1 MSNLTTDNTSYLSFD
16 ATSVRDLIVK
26 KLNEGEIFTDQNYQG
41 SNLSALID
49 VISYSFSTLLYYL
62 NKTSSE
68 SMFTESQ
75 IYENMNRIVKL
86 LNYNPK
92 GKIAQTVD
100 YTLNST
106 TDLPAGNYI
115 IPKYSTV
122 SIGGLQFSF
131 NNDVYFTN
139 TTTGVIQVQNSS
151 TDFFLYQGAFNEYPL
166 YTSIGANSE
175 VIFLNLRENIYVD
188 HFNIFVYVKSKIT
201 GKWSKWN
208 KTENLFLNTANDNVY
223 ELRYNANKNYE
234 IKFGDNV
241 NGKSLNQDDKV
252 QIYYLNIN
260 TDSTT
265 IAANTLQKGKITYF
279 NSLFYT
285 QIQNDILDHKE
296 YILTEQQLNYIILN
310 NSYPSNPYSQEE
322 SVDDIRNNAS
332 KNFSYQQRLVTTL
345 DFQNFIKNN
354 FNNIFSDCSVV
365 NNEDYLKG
373 HMRYLYNIGLKNPQL
388 DGRVLYNQV
397 KFSNSCNFNNV
408 YTYLVPLN
416 TNQLYVNAAQKEY
429 IINELEYKKVLTSD
443 VVLLD
448 PVYMYL
454 DFYVPNVNTTANT
467 NDIGNSKL
475 IIYKTSNTRKTSS
488 GILNEVVKLINST
501 FDRTN
506 NKLGQLVD
514 ITQLNSDILKI
525 EGVEKIV
532 TYRSDTNTYINGI
545 SLLIWN
551 HLYPNLD
558 VKVYNQNIKLEY
570 FQYPIFNNITN
581 LIKRISVSEPTGII
595 QITDF

>member
-92 GKIAQTVD
+92 GKISQTVD
-100 YTLNST
+100 YTINST
-106 TDLPAGNYI
+106 NDLPAGNYI
-115 IPKYSTV
+115 IPKYSSV
-122 SIGGLQFSF
+122 SVGGLQFSF
-131 NNDVYFTN
+131 NNDVYFTSN
-139 TTTGVIQVQNSS
+139 NDGVIQVQNSS

-166 YTSIGANSE
+166 YNAIGANNE
-175 VIFLNLRENIYVD
+175 VIFLNLGENVYID

-208 KTENLFLNTANDNVY
+208 KTENLFLNSANDNVY

-234 IKFGDNV
+234 IKFGNNI
-241 NGKSLNQDDKV
+241 NGKALNQDDEI
-252 QIYYLNIN
+252 QIYYLNIS
-260 TDSTT
+260 TESTT
-265 IAANTLQKGKITYF
+265 IAANSLQRGKITFF
-279 NSLFYT
+279 NSLYYRE
-285 QIQNDILDHKE
+285 IQNDILDNKE
-296 YILTEQQLNYIILN
+296 YILTNEQLNYIILN
-310 NSYPSNPYSQEE
+310 NNYPSNPYSQEE

-345 DFQNFIKNN
+345 DFENFIKNN
-354 FNNIFSDCSVV
+354 FNNIFSNCTVV

-373 HMRYLYNIGLKNPQL
+373 HMKYLYNIGLKNPQL
-388 DGRVLYNQV
+388 DGRILYNQV

-416 TNQLYVNAAQKEY
+416 TNQTHVNSAQKEF
-429 IINELEYKKVLTSD
+429 IINELQYKKVLTSD

-454 DFYVPNVNTTANT
+454 DFYVPTDNLSNNLD
-467 NDIGNSKL
+467 DIGSSKL
-475 IIYKTSNTRKTSS
+475 IIYKSPNTNKTSS
-488 GILNEVVKLINST
+488 GILNEVVKIMTST
-501 FDRTN
+501 FSRAK

-514 ITQLNSDILKI
+514 ITQLNSDILKV
-525 EGVEKIV
+525 EGVERIV
-532 TYRSDTNTYINGI
+532 TYRSDTDTYINGI

-551 HLYPNLD
+551 FLYPNLD
-558 VKVYNQNIKLEY
+558 AKVYNQNVKLEY
-570 FQYPIFNNITN
+570 FQYPIFNDITN
-581 LIKRISVSEPTGII
+581 IINRISVEEPTGII

>member
-265 IAANTLQKGKITYF
+265 IAANALQKGKIIYF

>member
-16 ATSVRDLIVK
+16 ATSIRDLIVK

-100 YTLNST
+100 YTINST

-115 IPKYSTV
+115 IPKYSYV
-122 SIGGLQFSF
+122 SVGGLQFSF

-139 TTTGVIQVQNSS
+139 TTSGVIQVQNSS
-151 TDFFLYQGAFNEYPL
+151 TDFFLYQGSFNEYEP
-166 YTSIGANSE
+166 YTAIGANDE
-175 VIFLNLRENIYVD
+175 VIFLNLGNNLYID

-201 GKWSKWN
+201 GKWSEWN
-208 KTENLFLNTANDNVY
+208 KTENLFLNTATDNVY

-234 IKFGDNV
+234 IKFGDNI
-241 NGKSLNQDDKV
+241 NGKALNQDDEV
-252 QIYYLNIN
+252 QVYYLNIN

-265 IAANTLQKGKITYF
+265 IAANSLQQGKITLF
-279 NSLFYT
+279 NSLRYNE
-285 QIQNDILDHKE
+285 IQNDILDNKQ
-296 YILTEQQLNYIILN
+296 YILTDEQLSFILLN
-310 NSYPSNPYSQEE
+310 NNYPSNPYTEEE
-322 SVDDIRNNAS
+322 SVDDIRKNAS

-345 DFQNFIKNN
+345 DFENFIKNN

-416 TNQLYVNAAQKEY
+416 TNQFYVNAAQKEF
-429 IINELEYKKVLTSD
+429 INSELQNKKVLTSD

-454 DFYVPNVNTTANT
+454 DFYVPDTSTPNTSNI
-467 NDIGNSKL
+467 DNSKL
-475 IIYKTSNTRKTSS
+475 FIYKTANTRKTSS
-488 GILNEVVKLINST
+488 GILNEVVKVINST
-501 FDRTN
+501 FNRTN

-514 ITQLNSDILKI
+514 IAQLNSDILKI
-525 EGVEKIV
+525 EGIERIV
-532 TYRSDTNTYINGI
+532 TYRLDTNTFINGI

-551 HLYPNLD
+551 YLYPNLD
-558 VKVYNQNIKLEY
+558 IKVYNQNIKLEY

-581 LIKRISVSEPTGII
+581 IINRISVIESTGII
-595 QITDF
+595 QLTDF